1 MAQEIDLLIKQLNG
15 FQTRAAA
22 RQQLQLLGA
31 AAGPSLL
38 PLLRDENAPLNA
50 RWAAIKLV
58 GQYGYIEAVSD
69 LLNITRTNLNL
80 RGESCRALEQI
91 TGKELG
97 EDIEAWEREL
107 NPDAPKME
115 AADEPPAE
123 NPESTA
129 FAEIAPAEAAEAA
142 APAESAAPPANP
154 ILDLVTRALQK
165 AAQEI
170 SWDEDG
176 DYALV
181 RMPLKQGRKQQ
192 MAIMEEDGVPPTLKI
207 YTECGAAP
215 KNAKDL
221 VCQRNLT
228 LHHGK
233 FVIETDESGQ
243 GKIVMEER
251 QALVLMNAELLRET
265 VLAMAQAADDL
276 EYELTQ
282 SDRI

>member
-1 MAQEIDLLIKQLNG
+1 MTQEIDQLIKQLNG

-58 GQYGYIEAVSD
+58 GQCGYSEAASD

-80 RGESCRALEQI
+80 RGESCRALERI

-97 EDIEAWEREL
+97 EDLEAWEREL
-107 NPDAPKME
+107 NPDAPKSQTV
-115 AADEPPAE
+115 DEGPAE
-123 NPESTA
+123 NRESTA
-129 FAEIAPAEAAEAA
+129 FAEIAAA
-142 APAESAAPPANP
+142 PANP
-154 ILDLVTRALQK
+154 ILDLVKRALQK
-165 AAQEI
+165 VAQEI
-170 SWDEDG
+170 SWEEAG

-192 MAIMEEDGVPPTLKI
+192 MAIMEEDGVPPILKI

-221 VCQRNLT
+221 ICQRNLT

-243 GKIVMEER
+243 GKITMEER
-251 QALVLMNAELLRET
+251 QALALMNAELLRET
-265 VLAMAQAADDL
+265 VLAMAQSADDL
-276 EYELTQ
+276 EFELTQ